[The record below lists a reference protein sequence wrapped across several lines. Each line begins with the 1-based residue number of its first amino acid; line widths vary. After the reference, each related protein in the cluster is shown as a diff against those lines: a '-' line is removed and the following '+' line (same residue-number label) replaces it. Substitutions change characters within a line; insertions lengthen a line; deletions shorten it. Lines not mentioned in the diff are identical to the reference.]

1 MDFIHIHIPFRNQ
14 DQVSIRNPECIP
26 RKFFY
31 FSSDALSRTWILRIL
46 CLIFVSVDCFSPLPS
61 HLPRSIAPSSFLVAL
76 SRTLCTRAN
85 LDCFRCSVLDSP
97 LLPPSSSL
105 IDIPFFSQ
113 IRFHWVHFRPSV
125 VVVAIS
131 LGPISRRGDRETTRH
146 VENVCVCVCV
156 CVGESRGIRVN
167 LDHESRSCI
176 FEIDNDEMEDESLKI
191 DRSDCFAN
199 ITISKE
205 EGCKKNNL

>member
-113 IRFHWVHFRPSV
+113 IRFHWVFSSECRRRRDFIGSHIEKRR
-125 VVVAIS
+125 
-131 LGPISRRGDRETTRH
+131 SRNDEARRER
-146 VENVCVCVCV
+146 VCVCVWV
-156 CVGESRGIRVN
+156 NRVEFELILITSREVVYLR
-167 LDHESRSCI
+167 
-176 FEIDNDEMEDESLKI
+176 
-191 DRSDCFAN
+191 
-199 ITISKE
+199 
-205 EGCKKNNL
+205 